1 MAGSVNGTA
10 ALISKQYP
18 LALYLH
24 CASHC
29 LNLAVVKSLQIT
41 SIRNMMGVL
50 ERVYQFFSAH
60 PKRQTA
66 LEKAISDSQ
75 PDSTVHKLK
84 DMCRTRWVQRIDA
97 LQVFQYLHIS
107 TVTCM
112 ENICND
118 GPRKWSADSLTDARS
133 TTSHINHR
141 LYLCSSDYK
150 LLP

>member
-41 SIRNMMGVL
+41 SIRRRFGKGIPV
-50 ERVYQFFSAH
+50 FSAH

-97 LQVFQYLHIS
+97 LQVFQSLHIS